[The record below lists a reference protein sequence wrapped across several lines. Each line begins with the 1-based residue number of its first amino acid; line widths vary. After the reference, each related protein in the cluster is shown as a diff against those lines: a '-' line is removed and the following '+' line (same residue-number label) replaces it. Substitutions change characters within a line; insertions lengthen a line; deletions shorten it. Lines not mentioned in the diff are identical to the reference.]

1 MKFKQLA
8 IILALFGFSTYLFAE
23 PVKYSFSSFGGGL
36 PSSAARVSLA
46 ANDDNTQQ
54 RIIIEDD
61 DEDDYDYDYDYS
73 DEPTVK
79 KGKQTGLIIT
89 YVVVGVVAVAGIA
102 IGAYYLTNESA
113 NCCAT
118 TLDNMAQGC
127 GEECGKE
134 CGSACNQSMDDACS
148 SSMNN
153 ACSSSSSQ
161 GCSSS
166 SSSSSCST
174 TSISGLLANGIQIIP
189 VYVP

>member
-1 MKFKQLA
+1 MKFKHFA
-8 IILALFGFSTYLFAE
+8 IILALFGFSASLFAE

-46 ANDDNTQQ
+46 ASDESTQQ

-61 DEDDYDYDYDYS
+61 ETDDYDYDYDYS

-79 KGKQTGLIIT
+79 KGKKTGLIIT
-89 YVVVGVVAVAGIA
+89 YVVVGVVVTAGII

-127 GEECGKE
+127 GEECGKD

-148 SSMNN
+148 SSMNS

-174 TSISGLLANGIQIIP
+174 SSISGLLANGIQIIP
-189 VYVP
+189 IYVP